1 MTNNTTWHETSVSH
15 EERARQK
22 QHRPALIW
30 YTGLSGAGKSTIANE
45 VDRKLFELGCHTY
58 LLDGDNLRHGL
69 NKDLGFNDID
79 RVENLRRTSEVC
91 RLLLDAGL
99 ILSTAFI
106 SPFLSDRENIR
117 RLIGKSFIE
126 VFVDTPLEV
135 CIQRDPKG
143 LYKKAQT
150 GTISQFTGI
159 SSAYEAPQ
167 DPEIHL
173 KPEEMDLEQLTE
185 KVVQYVI
192 DGGFIYGGR
201 S

>member
-1 MTNNTTWHETSVSH
+1 M
-15 EERARQK
+15 
-22 QHRPALIW
+22 
-30 YTGLSGAGKSTIANE
+30 
-45 VDRKLFELGCHTY
+45 
-58 LLDGDNLRHGL
+58 LDGDNLRHGL